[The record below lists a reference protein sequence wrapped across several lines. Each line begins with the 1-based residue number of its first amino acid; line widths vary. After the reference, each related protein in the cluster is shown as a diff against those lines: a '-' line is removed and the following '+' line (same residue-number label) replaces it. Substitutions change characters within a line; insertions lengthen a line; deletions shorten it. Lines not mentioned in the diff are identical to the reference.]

1 MLNTR
6 LAKVIHKTI
15 SLNQVGFIKGRS
27 IFDNIMLTQKIVHN
41 IGKNNINGNVV
52 LKLEMAKAFDR
63 VDCKYLCQVLKS
75 FGFYDNWTDMI
86 WRLLSNN
93 WYSIYINDGRHCF
106 FKSSRGIKQ
115 VDPISLFIIGSELFS
130 ILMNQLKDEAFIFHN
145 VNRGCSII
153 THHSF
158 ADDAILFSSGDPLC
172 LMIMINK
179 LAIYESCS
187 GQLINKKKSL
197 VS

>member
-93 WYSIYINDGRHCF
+93 WYSININGGRHRF
-106 FKSSRGIKQ
+106 FKASRGIKQ
-115 VDPISLFIIGSELFS
+115 GVPIYPSLFVIGSELLS
-130 ILMNQLKDEAFIFHN
+130 ILIDQLKKIRRLFLIVLIEIALLLLTS
-145 VNRGCSII
+145 VLQL
-153 THHSF
+153 
-158 ADDAILFSSGDPLC
+158 ILFCSSPEILY
-172 LMIMINK
+172 L
-179 LAIYESCS
+179 
-187 GQLINKKKSL
+187 
-197 VS
+197 